1 MLWLP
6 IQATPYLK
14 LCQATAFGD
23 VPLNEAAYL
32 KEVLYPEELIKLRQS
47 IFLPG
52 QLDRITGAVPESTI
66 ELEIWTATS
75 ETARP
80 EPTIAYH
87 IKDVSLF
94 DGSIYRGRFKSL
106 IAARSVYRS
115 PSPSSPPRRLSRRIY
130 VDQGKVR

>member
-47 IFLPG
+47 IFSP
-52 QLDRITGAVPESTI
+52 DNSI
-66 ELEIWTATS
+66 EL
-75 ETARP
+75 P
-80 EPTIAYH
+80 EPF
-87 IKDVSLF
+87 LN
-94 DGSIYRGRFKSL
+94 
-106 IAARSVYRS
+106 
-115 PSPSSPPRRLSRRIY
+115 
-130 VDQGKVR
+130 QQ